1 MEFSI
6 VQLDLPVIVDDQPR
20 IVGVAVGIELHDG
33 EAAPDIVVDASLPER
48 RHLGAVETAHDFRI
62 GVHRQAVQGILGKY
76 HQIHGAQ
83 IAPRLANHVHDALGL
98 TREICLGDHD
108 RQLQLNEPDDD
119 AIRRFVE
126 AAKSVHVLV
135 SFAV

>member
-1 MEFSI
+1 MEK
-6 VQLDLPVIVDDQPR
+6 QPQ
-20 IVGVAVGIELHDG
+20 ILLL
-33 EAAPDIVVDASLPER
+33 DASLPER

-62 GVHRQAVQGILGKY
+62 GVHRQAVQGILREY

-98 TREICLGDHD
+98 TRQVCLGDHD
-108 RQLQLNEPDDD
+108 RQLQLNQPDDD

-126 AAKSVHVLV
+126 AAKSVHVPVPL
-135 SFAV
+135 AV

>member
-1 MEFSI
+1 
-6 VQLDLPVIVDDQPR
+6 
-20 IVGVAVGIELHDG
+20 
-33 EAAPDIVVDASLPER
+33 
-48 RHLGAVETAHDFRI
+48 
-62 GVHRQAVQGILGKY
+62 VQGILGKH

-98 TREICLGDHD
+98 TRQVCPRDHD

-135 SFAV
+135 P